1 MPVGLVSYLHY
12 SVFTSRSSFVR
23 ASCRLDGKYH
33 VEVRI
38 HSRTGHTAFMKA
50 FSESCFWNE
59 QLKWG

>member
-50 FSESCFWNE
+50 FSESCF
-59 QLKWG
+59 